1 MLEDEEL
8 VSIDNFLPFAIVIIV
23 SIFMLYFISR
33 FYADSEK
40 SMEEYASEL
49 YNQIMEIRGKLWLWM
64 NMEGG
69 AIKIVK

>member
-1 MLEDEEL
+1 MLEDEEF
-8 VSIDNFLPFAIVIIV
+8 VSVDNFLPFIIIIIV
-23 SIFMLYFISR
+23 SLFIMYFIYRYYSV
-33 FYADSEK
+33 SKMEK
-40 SMEEYASEL
+40 YASDL